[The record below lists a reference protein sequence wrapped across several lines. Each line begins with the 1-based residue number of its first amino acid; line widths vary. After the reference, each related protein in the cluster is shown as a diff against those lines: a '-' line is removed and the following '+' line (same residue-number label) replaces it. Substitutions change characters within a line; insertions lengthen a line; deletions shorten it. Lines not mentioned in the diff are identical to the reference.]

1 MRDAHAFVGQVA
13 IVLAAIAAVWSVAL
27 ALTRRPTGTLF
38 LGNVV
43 WVGLA
48 VVVAAVLGAGTAI
61 LVGPPG
67 DALHIVYGVLAV
79 GLLPGAVAVAAGRPA
94 EQRPVVAA
102 VASIVLVILLFRLV
116 QTGS

>member
-1 MRDAHAFVGQVA
+1 MRDVHALVGQIA
-13 IVLAAIAAVWSVAL
+13 IVLALIAAAWSIVL
-27 ALTRRPTGTLF
+27 AITHRLPGSLF
-38 LGNVV
+38 LGNLV

-48 VVVAAVLGAGTAI
+48 VVAAAVLGAGTAV

-79 GLLPGAVAVAAGRPA
+79 GLLPGAVAVAAGRRP

-102 VASIVLVILLFRLV
+102 VASIVLVILLFRLL